1 MRRRDDRRTRSG
13 LLVFCTLLL
22 ASAATGCRGEAQ
34 IASHPPAPACDPD
47 DGGLTLPPGFCA
59 LVVADGIG
67 PARHLA
73 VAPNGD
79 IYVALLNRRD
89 APGALLALRDEDGD
103 GRAEIQERIGEN
115 GGSGIALDRADLHF
129 ASEDAVLRYPI
140 TPGQLLPAGPPD
152 TIVSG
157 LPADRSHR
165 AKTIALG
172 RDGRIFVNIGSPSNA
187 CQERD
192 RTAGSPG
199 LDPCPEL
206 ETRAGIWSFQAD
218 RLRQRQADGERY
230 ATGIRNAVALTTH
243 PVTGE
248 LYAVQHGRDQLAAN
262 WPELFTVEQN
272 AELPAEEF
280 FHVERGAD
288 YG

>member
-1 MRRRDDRRTRSG
+1 
-13 LLVFCTLLL
+13 
-22 ASAATGCRGEAQ
+22 
-34 IASHPPAPACDPD
+34 
-47 DGGLTLPPGFCA
+47 
-59 LVVADGIG
+59 
-67 PARHLA
+67 
-73 VAPNGD
+73 
-79 IYVALLNRRD
+79 
-89 APGALLALRDEDGD
+89 LALRDEDGD

-115 GGSGIALDRADLHF
+115 GGSGIALDREYLYF
-129 ASEDAVLRYPI
+129 ATDDAVLRYPI

-262 WPELFTVEQN
+262 LPELFTVEQN

-288 YG
+288 YGWPYCYYDGLQQKKVLAPEYGGNGRTIGRCAEARDPLVALPAHWGPNALLFYSGTGP